1 MSTSDLTP
9 AQEKALRKR
18 QRQRLMTRLGLL
30 GVFISG
36 LVLAGVLYFETTA
49 LAPGRAA
56 LVLRGGALTRVVTDA
71 GRVYRVPLLD
81 RVVLV
86 DLRPQPLP
94 TIRYT
99 IAGSDAV
106 RATFELRATWQVIDA
121 GAYWRTFEAKPELV
135 ARQIEAEIER
145 ALRKAVANG
154 PVAAAWGAPTREA
167 LAAALQ
173 ADIAPALKR
182 AGLQLGELRITSVQT
197 LR

>member
-18 QRQRLMTRLGLL
+18 ERQRLMTRLGLL

-145 ALRKAVANG
+145 ALRKAVANA

>member
-1 MSTSDLTP
+1 MSTSDLSP
-9 AQEKALRKR
+9 AQEQALRKR
-18 QRQRLMTRLGLL
+18 KRQRLMTRLVLL
-30 GVFISG
+30 AVFLSG

-56 LVLRGGALTRVVTDA
+56 LVLRGGTLTRVVTDA

-94 TIRYT
+94 TTRYT

-106 RATFELRATWQVIDA
+106 RATFELRATWQVVDA
-121 GAYWRTFEAKPELV
+121 SAYWRTFAARRELV
-135 ARQIEAEIER
+135 ARQIETEIER
-145 ALRKAVANG
+145 ALRTAIANT
-154 PVAAAWGAPTREA
+154 PVATSWGAPTREA

-182 AGLQLGELRITSVQT
+182 AGLQLGELRITSVQIQ
-197 LR
+197 R

>member
-1 MSTSDLTP
+1 MSTTDLTP
-9 AQEKALRKR
+9 AQEQALRKR
-18 QRQRLMTRLGLL
+18 QRQRLLTRLGLL

-94 TIRYT
+94 TTRYT

-106 RATFELRATWQVIDA
+106 RATFELRATWQVVDA

-145 ALRKAVANG
+145 ALRKAVANA
-154 PVAAAWGAPTREA
+154 PVAVPWGAPTREA

>member
-1 MSTSDLTP
+1 
-9 AQEKALRKR
+9 
-18 QRQRLMTRLGLL
+18 LL

-56 LVLRGGALTRVVTDA
+56 LVLRGGTLTRVVSDA
-71 GRVYRVPLLD
+71 GRVYRIPLLD
-81 RVVLV
+81 RIVLV

-94 TIRYT
+94 TIRHT
-99 IAGSDAV
+99 IAGSDKT
-106 RATFELRATWQVIDA
+106 RATFELRATWQVVDA

-135 ARQIEAEIER
+135 ARQIETEIER
-145 ALRKAVANG
+145 ALRAAVANT
-154 PVAAAWGAPTREA
+154 PVAASWGAPTREA

>member
-1 MSTSDLTP
+1 MSTTDLTP

-18 QRQRLMTRLGLL
+18 RRQRLITRLGLL

-56 LVLRGGALTRVVTDA
+56 LVLRGGTLTRVVSDA
-71 GRVYRVPLLD
+71 GRVYRIPLLD
-81 RVVLV
+81 RIVLV

-94 TIRYT
+94 TIRHT
-99 IAGSDAV
+99 IAGSDKA
-106 RATFELRATWQVIDA
+106 RATFELRATWQVVDA
-121 GAYWRTFEAKPELV
+121 GAYWRTFDAKPELV
-135 ARQIEAEIER
+135 ARQIETEIER
-145 ALRKAVANG
+145 ALRAAVANT
-154 PVAAAWGAPTREA
+154 PVAASWGASTREA

-173 ADIAPALKR
+173 ADVAPALKR

-197 LR
+197 LH